1 MKVHDSAGEDNVTQS
16 LEMPIQSAW

>member
-1 MKVHDSAGEDNVTQS
+1 MKVHDSAGDDNVTQS